1 MERRDF
7 FKILTTTSAG
17 LVSGACGKR
26 GEQLIP
32 LLVADREV
40 VPGEEQ
46 WYPAVCG
53 ECEAGCGV
61 IARVMAGERVV
72 ERDHERVRQ
81 RVACIKKLEG
91 NPVDPVSGGRLCA
104 RGQAGVQSLYHP
116 DRLGGPLRRVGP
128 RGKAEFASTSWKEAV
143 LVAAEKLVRV
153 REKDPS
159 RIVFLARPQSG
170 TRAIAVA
177 RFLEALDA
185 PPAIGCGIADFP
197 LERKAAEMVYGWRGL
212 PVYDL
217 AHARYA
223 LSVGADFLGG
233 WASPVYY
240 GRQFGH
246 FRQGRPDVRG
256 TLVHA
261 ESRFSITAASADQW
275 LPLRPGSEPFF
286 LAAVG
291 CLILEEKLTRRAEA
305 VPDPVRKAFRSCDVA
320 GALRVTG
327 LDERRLRRV
336 ARELGE
342 SEAPLVVAGASVV
355 HTNSLDAL
363 LLAAYLN
370 LMLGVAGRPG
380 GVLPPAPDLIA
391 SRPSLGNAAPALERA
406 EFLFT
411 DGVNP
416 AYLLPA
422 ALGAEKHLAR
432 IDTQI
437 SFSPFLDD
445 TGAYADLLLPDHHAL
460 ESNAAIVPHTA
471 PAAAV
476 TLATQFVEPLHDTR
490 ATEQVLADLAKELK
504 VEFELPTAKAV
515 VSPLLPPN
523 LPWDEATR
531 QGGVWLPAEAPKA
544 PAWPKQPPA
553 PEPAAPTLEGDPQRY
568 PFTFQPYLSLQYHD
582 GRAAHLPWMQELPDP
597 ASSAMWSLPVEID
610 PGTAAKLGVRNG
622 DVVRVESPH
631 GRLEAPVYVHPAAVP
646 GVASMA
652 IGQGHRHYGRYASNR
667 GSNPLAILAPVF
679 EKSTGALALGATR
692 VRLTKTGRRGFL
704 AQFSPNDREHNPFSH
719 R

>member
-1 MERRDF
+1 MERRNF

-17 LVSGACGKR
+17 LLTGACSR
-26 GEQLIP
+26 PSDALIP
-32 LLVADREV
+32 LLVSDRAV

-46 WYPAVCG
+46 WHPAVCG

-61 IARVMAGERVV
+61 IARVMEGERLV
-72 ERDHERVRQ
+72 ERDNERVRE
-81 RVACIKKLEG
+81 RIACIKKLEG
-91 NPVDPVSGGRLCA
+91 NPLDPVSGGRLCA

-116 DRLGGPLRRVGP
+116 DRLPGPLRRVGQ
-128 RGKAEFASTSWKEAV
+128 RGKAEFGSTSWKEAV

-159 RIVFLARPQSG
+159 QIVFLARPQAG
-170 TRAIAVA
+170 TRSLAIA
-177 RFLEALDA
+177 RFLEAIGA
-185 PPAIGCGIADFP
+185 PPAVGWGIADFP
-197 LERKAAEMVYGWRGL
+197 LERKAAEMVYGWTGL

-217 AHARYA
+217 AHARSV

-240 GRQFGH
+240 GRQYGH
-246 FRQGRPDVRG
+246 FRQGRPGLRG
-256 TLVHA
+256 TLAHA
-261 ESRFSITAASADQW
+261 ESRFSVTAATADQW
-275 LPLRPGSEPFF
+275 LPLRPGSEPQF

-291 CLILEEKLTRRAEA
+291 RLLLEEKLARRADA
-305 VPDPVRKAFRSCDVA
+305 VPDAIRQVFRACDLA
-320 GALRVTG
+320 AALRATG

-336 ARELGE
+336 TRELGE
-342 SEAPLVVAGASVV
+342 SEAPLVLAGASVV

-370 LMLGVAGRPG
+370 LMLGAAGRPG
-380 GVLPPAPDLIA
+380 GVLPPAPATIRE
-391 SRPSLGNAAPALERA
+391 RPALANAAAALARA

-416 AYLLPA
+416 AYTLPA

-437 SFSPFLDD
+437 SFSGFVDD
-445 TGAYADLLLPDHHAL
+445 TAAYADLLLPDHHFLEASAAL
-460 ESNAAIVPHTA
+460 VPTVA
-471 PAAAV
+471 PGAAV
-476 TLATQFVEPLHDTR
+476 TLATPFVQPLYDTR

-504 VEFELPTAKAV
+504 VDFELPTPKSI
-515 VSPLLPPN
+515 VSPLLPAD
-523 LPWDEATR
+523 LPWDNATR
-531 QGGVWLPAEAPKA
+531 QGGVWISAAAPQIPAL
-544 PAWPKQPPA
+544 PKQPPA
-553 PEPAAPTLEGDPQRY
+553 PELAAPLFEGDAGQY
-568 PFTFQPYLSLQYHD
+568 PFPFQPYLSLQYHD
-582 GRAAHLPWMQELPDP
+582 GRGAHLPWMQELPDP

-610 PGTAAKLGVRNG
+610 PSTAAQLGVRNG
-622 DVVRVESPH
+622 DLVRVESPH

-646 GVASMA
+646 GVVSMA
-652 IGQGHRHYGRYASNR
+652 IGQGHRYYGRYASNR

-692 VRLTKTGRRGFL
+692 VRLTKTGGRGFL